1 MNKEILV
8 EWNPHWE
15 ETAGTKLIER
25 ELLKDIE
32 KWLERKEILGFIGVR
47 RSGKTTLMGILIS
60 RLSSKIPPKNI
71 LFVKC
76 DDDRVQKENLIDDAI
91 KSYRELINP
100 GGKIFVLIDEV
111 QEVDKWENTLKR
123 IYDLEKDTKFI
134 ISGSN
139 FSMLKE
145 DFSYRLAGRIAYFEV
160 YPLSF
165 REFLKTKLTI
175 EDKISAFSKRDE
187 IKHHLFE
194 YMELGGFPE
203 VVLENNPAIKKQL
216 LQFYFDTIIYRD
228 IIKKR
233 GIRNAAKMEKMVN
246 LLLQN
251 ISNAINFSKVGRDI
265 SLSVDT
271 VGEYALFLK
280 DAYLVFNVPVFSFS
294 VKAQEINPKKI
305 YCIDSGIRNIK
316 GFRFSLD
323 YGRIAENIV
332 FIELKR
338 RYFSDPL
345 SKIFYWHDKNQ
356 RETDF
361 LLMNEFKITEAI
373 EVCWDISQPEVKERE
388 VEGLLCAL
396 NEFNLESGIIITEDY
411 EGEEITGDKRI
422 TYIPLWLWLLFP
434 DNEISQ

>member
-8 EWNPHWE
+8 EWNPQWKGE
-15 ETAGTKLIER
+15 AGSKPIER
-25 ELLKDIE
+25 ELIKEIEQWLK
-32 KWLERKEILGFIGVR
+32 RREILGFIGVR
-47 RSGKTTLMGILIS
+47 RSGKTTLMNILIS
-60 RLSSKIPPKNI
+60 RLSSTITPKNI

-76 DDDRVQKENLIDDAI
+76 DDDRIQKENLIDDAI

-100 GGKIFVLIDEV
+100 KGRIFVFIDEV

-123 IYDLEKDTKFI
+123 LYDLEKNMKII

-145 DFSYRLAGRIAYFEV
+145 DFSHRLAGRIAYFEV

-175 EDKISAFSKRDE
+175 DDKISAFSKKDE
-187 IKHHLFE
+187 IKHYLFE

-203 VVLENNPAIKKQL
+203 VVLENDRDIKKQL

-233 GIRNAAKMEKMVN
+233 NIRNAAKMEKIVN
-246 LLLQN
+246 LFLQN
-251 ISNAINFSKVGRDI
+251 ISNTLNFSKVGKDV

-271 VGEYALFLK
+271 VGEYTGYLN
-280 DAYLVFNVPVFSFS
+280 DAYLVFNVPVFHYS

-316 GFRFSLD
+316 GFRFSQD

-338 RYFSDPL
+338 RNFSDPL
-345 SKIFYWHDKNQ
+345 SRIFYWHDKKQ

-361 LLMNEFKITEAI
+361 LLMKGLKISLAI
-373 EVCWDISQPEVKERE
+373 QVCWDISQPEIKERE
-388 VEGLLCAL
+388 VKGLLGAL
-396 NEFNLESGIIITEDY
+396 NEFDLDRGIIITEDY
-411 EGEEITGDKRI
+411 EGEEIMGGKRI
-422 TYIPLWLWLLFP
+422 NYIPLWFWLVYP
-434 DNEISQ
+434 DA

>member
-8 EWNPHWE
+8 EWNPHWKKK
-15 ETAGTKLIER
+15 ARLKLIER
-25 ELLKDIE
+25 ELVKDIE
-32 KWLERKEILGFIGVR
+32 QWLKRKEILGFIGVR
-47 RSGKTTLMGILIS
+47 RSGKTTLMSILIS
-60 RLSSKIPPKNI
+60 RLSSKIPPENI

-76 DDDRVQKENLIDDAI
+76 DDDRVPKENLIDESI
-91 KSYRELINP
+91 KNYRELINP
-100 GGKIFVLIDEV
+100 RGKIFVFIDEV
-111 QEVDKWENTLKR
+111 QEVDNWENTLKR
-123 IYDLEKDTKFI
+123 IYDLEKNMKII

-165 REFLKTKLTI
+165 KEFLKTRLTI
-175 EDKISAFSKRDE
+175 KDKISAISKKNE

-203 VVLENNPAIKKQL
+203 VVLESDPVIKKQL

-233 GIRNAAKMEKMVN
+233 DIRNAAKMEKMVN

-251 ISNAINFSKVGRDI
+251 ISNTMNFSKVGKDI

-271 VGEYALFLK
+271 VGEYAGFLK
-280 DAYLVFNVPVFSFS
+280 DAYLVFNVPVGSYS

-323 YGRIAENIV
+323 YGRISENIV

-338 RYFSDPL
+338 RNFSDPL
-345 SKIFYWHDKNQ
+345 SRIFYWHDKKQ

-361 LLMNEFKITEAI
+361 LVMNELKIIEAI
-373 EVCWDISQPEVKERE
+373 QVCWDISQPEVRERE
-388 VEGLLCAL
+388 VEGLLYAL
-396 NEFNLESGIIITEDY
+396 NEFDLDSGLIITEDY
-411 EGEEITGDKRI
+411 EGEEIIGDKRVI
-422 TYIPLWLWLLFP
+422 FIPLWFWLMYP
-434 DNEISQ
+434 TAH